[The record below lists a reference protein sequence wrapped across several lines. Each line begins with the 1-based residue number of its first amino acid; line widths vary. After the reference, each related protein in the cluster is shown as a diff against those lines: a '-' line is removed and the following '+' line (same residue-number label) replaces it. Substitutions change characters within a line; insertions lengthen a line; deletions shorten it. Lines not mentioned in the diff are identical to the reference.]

1 MAETPSIRDTVLKSL
16 SAVGALDEARFYADL
31 FAAQD
36 PERFALIVLDPR
48 CLKNPLLESLISN
61 IRILSDLGLY
71 PVLLV
76 GALDDDRTSVRFQ
89 SQRLAKELESVSVK
103 TAKLNTASYGL
114 IPEVRQKAGMGRL
127 PILEMTEQERGPT
140 LLSLAK
146 ELRPAKIIFL
156 QPSGGISQKGR
167 RVAVVNID
175 HPETMVDA
183 ATLSTGQTR
192 FMDTVKAMAGEFD
205 HKCVY
210 VIASP
215 LNLLA
220 ELFTTKGSGT
230 MIRKGAS
237 ILQSRSVDTLD
248 QDAIKHSIETAF
260 DKMLRSEFLEQDIF
274 KTFIDSQYRGGA
286 IFTRLDGLP
295 YLSKFWVVEA
305 AQGEGI
311 ARDIWDVIQAQVP
324 AFFWR
329 SRRHNPFNEWYMRHC
344 DGMQVSGQWRV
355 FWVGLSAPEVPGAV
369 LAATHKQDD
378 FVQKA

>member
-1 MAETPSIRDTVLKSL
+1 MSKKVSIRDTVLKSL
-16 SAVGALDEARFYADL
+16 SAIGAIDEARFYADL
-31 FAAQD
+31 FAAQA

-48 CLKNPLLESLISN
+48 CLKNPLLEALISN

-76 GALDDDRTSVRFQ
+76 GALDDDRTTIRFQ

-114 IPEVRQKAGMGRL
+114 IPEVRQKPAQGRV
-127 PILEMTEQERGPT
+127 PILELTEKDKGHD
-140 LLSLAK
+140 LISLAR
-146 ELRPAKIIFL
+146 ELKPAKIIFL
-156 QPSGGISQKGR
+156 QPSGGISQNGR
-167 RVAVVNID
+167 RVPVVNID
-175 HPETMVDA
+175 HPAGMIDGDA
-183 ATLSTGQTR
+183 LSVGQAR
-192 FMDTVKAMAGEFD
+192 FMRMAQDMAGQFE

-230 MIRKGAS
+230 LIRKGAT
-237 ILQSRSVDTLD
+237 ILQPQSMQSLD
-248 QDAIKHSIETAF
+248 VAAVQSSLETAF
-260 DKMLRSEFLEQDIF
+260 DKPLTPDFLTRDLF

-286 IFTRLDGLP
+286 ILTRLAGLP
-295 YLSKFWVVEA
+295 YLSKFWVIEA

-311 ARDIWDVIQAQVP
+311 ARDLWDVMTAQVP

-329 SRRHNPFNEWYMRHC
+329 SRRANPFNEWYMRHC
-344 DGMQVSGQWRV
+344 EGMQVSGDWRV
-355 FWVGLSAPEVPGAV
+355 FWVGLSAPEIPGAI
-369 LAATHKQDD
+369 LAAANARDD
-378 FVQKA
+378 FTEKT